1 VTLDNAGAREIAT
14 ALQGLAGQSGGEGAR
29 TPVSIAAIDSSN
41 AIALRGDPTSVAR
54 FAEMAKQLDARAQS
68 GAEIRVYRLEYA
80 NAETFWA
87 PALLVLSLICDGID
101 GSLAIVTNKST
112 KWGAILDSTVDR
124 LTEIF
129 WVLALYKVGAD
140 LNLLIIVLLAA
151 FVQEYMRARAGGLG
165 VAEVGIV
172 TFAERPVRAS
182 FVFIVF
188 IALQLNFTIYNQI
201 IMCWL
206 VLQLISLFML
216 TRFTYSKLR

>member
-1 VTLDNAGAREIAT
+1 MKKGEFFLIWRRLHGDANISGIVKGWLSISYVVVKPLSKARVTPNILTIF
-14 ALQGLAGQSGGEGAR
+14 GLLFG
-29 TPVSIAAIDSSN
+29 V
-41 AIALRGDPTSVAR
+41 LLYV
-54 FAEMAKQLDARAQS
+54 
-68 GAEIRVYRLEYA
+68 

-129 WVLALYKVGAD
+129 WVLALYKIGAD
-140 LNLLIIVLLAA
+140 LKLLIIVLLSAS
-151 FVQEYMRARAGGLG
+151 VQEYVRARAAGLG
-165 VAEVGIV
+165 VSEVGIV

-188 IALQLNFTIYNQI
+188 ISLQFNFTIYNQI
-201 IMCWL
+201 IICWL
-206 VLQLISLFML
+206 ALQLISLIML
-216 TRFTYSKLR
+216 SRFTYSKLR

>member
-1 VTLDNAGAREIAT
+1 MKKDEFF
-14 ALQGLAGQSGGEGAR
+14 
-29 TPVSIAAIDSSN
+29 SIWGR
-41 AIALRGDPTSVAR
+41 LHGD
-54 FAEMAKQLDARAQS
+54 
-68 GAEIRVYRLEYA
+68 AEISGIIKGWLNISYLIVKPLAKVRITPNVLTILGLLFGVLLYA

-112 KWGAILDSTVDR
+112 KWGAILDATVDR

-151 FVQEYMRARAGGLG
+151 SVQEYMRARAAGLG
-165 VAEVGIV
+165 VSEVGIV

-188 IALQLNFTIYNQI
+188 ISLQFNFTIYNQI
-201 IMCWL
+201 IICWL
-206 VLQLISLFML
+206 ALQLISLFML
-216 TRFTYSKLR
+216 SRFTYSKLR

>member
-1 VTLDNAGAREIAT
+1 MKKDEFFSIWCRLHGDANISGIVKGWLSISYVVVKPLSKARVTPNILTIF
-14 ALQGLAGQSGGEGAR
+14 GLLFG
-29 TPVSIAAIDSSN
+29 V
-41 AIALRGDPTSVAR
+41 L
-54 FAEMAKQLDARAQS
+54 L
-68 GAEIRVYRLEYA
+68 YA

-129 WVLALYKVGAD
+129 WVLALYKIGAD
-140 LNLLIIVLLAA
+140 LKLLIIVLLSAS
-151 FVQEYMRARAGGLG
+151 VQEYVRARAAGLG
-165 VAEVGIV
+165 VSEVGIV

-188 IALQLNFTIYNQI
+188 ISLQFNFTIYNQI
-201 IMCWL
+201 IICWL
-206 VLQLISLFML
+206 ALQLISLFML
-216 TRFTYSKLR
+216 SRFTYSKLH

>member
-1 VTLDNAGAREIAT
+1 MKKDEFF
-14 ALQGLAGQSGGEGAR
+14 
-29 TPVSIAAIDSSN
+29 SIWGR
-41 AIALRGDPTSVAR
+41 LHGD
-54 FAEMAKQLDARAQS
+54 
-68 GAEIRVYRLEYA
+68 AEISGIIKGWLNISYLIVKPLAKVRITPNVLTILGLLFGVLLYA
-80 NAETFWA
+80 NAKTFWA

-151 FVQEYMRARAGGLG
+151 SVQEYMRARAAGLG
-165 VAEVGIV
+165 VSEVGIV

-188 IALQLNFTIYNQI
+188 ISLQFNFTIYNQVI
-201 IMCWL
+201 ICWL
-206 VLQLISLFML
+206 ALQLISLFML
-216 TRFTYSKLR
+216 SRFTYSKLR

>member
-1 VTLDNAGAREIAT
+1 MKKDEFF
-14 ALQGLAGQSGGEGAR
+14 
-29 TPVSIAAIDSSN
+29 SIWGR
-41 AIALRGDPTSVAR
+41 LHGD
-54 FAEMAKQLDARAQS
+54 
-68 GAEIRVYRLEYA
+68 AEISGIIKGWLNISYLIVKPLAKVRITPNVLTILGLLFGVLLYA
-80 NAETFWA
+80 NAKTFWA

-112 KWGAILDSTVDR
+112 KWGAILDATVDR

-151 FVQEYMRARAGGLG
+151 SVQEYMRARAAGLG
-165 VAEVGIV
+165 VSEVGIV

-188 IALQLNFTIYNQI
+188 ISLQFNFTIYNQVI
-201 IMCWL
+201 ICWL
-206 VLQLISLFML
+206 ALQLISLFML
-216 TRFTYSKLR
+216 SRFTYSKLR

>member
-1 VTLDNAGAREIAT
+1 MKRDEFFSVWRRLHGA
-14 ALQGLAGQSGGEGAR
+14 
-29 TPVSIAAIDSSN
+29 
-41 AIALRGDPTSVAR
+41 
-54 FAEMAKQLDARAQS
+54 
-68 GAEIRVYRLEYA
+68 AEISGIIKGWLNISYLIVKPLAKVSVTPNILTILGLFFGVLLYA

-151 FVQEYMRARAGGLG
+151 SVQEYMRARAAGLG
-165 VAEVGIV
+165 VSEVGIV

-188 IALQLNFTIYNQI
+188 ISLQFNFTIYNQI
-201 IMCWL
+201 IICWL
-206 VLQLISLFML
+206 ALQLISLFML
-216 TRFTYSKLR
+216 SRFTYSKLR

>member
-1 VTLDNAGAREIAT
+1 MKKDEFF
-14 ALQGLAGQSGGEGAR
+14 
-29 TPVSIAAIDSSN
+29 SIWGR
-41 AIALRGDPTSVAR
+41 LHGD
-54 FAEMAKQLDARAQS
+54 
-68 GAEIRVYRLEYA
+68 AEISGIIKGWLNISYLIVKPLAKVRITPNVLTILGLLFGVLLYA

-101 GSLAIVTNKST
+101 GSLAILTNKST

-151 FVQEYMRARAGGLG
+151 SVQEYMRARAAGLG
-165 VAEVGIV
+165 VSEVGIV

-188 IALQLNFTIYNQI
+188 ISLQFNFTIYNQI
-201 IMCWL
+201 IICWL
-206 VLQLISLFML
+206 ALQLISLFML
-216 TRFTYSKLR
+216 SRFTYSKLR

>member
-1 VTLDNAGAREIAT
+1 MKKDEFF
-14 ALQGLAGQSGGEGAR
+14 
-29 TPVSIAAIDSSN
+29 SIWGR
-41 AIALRGDPTSVAR
+41 LHGD
-54 FAEMAKQLDARAQS
+54 
-68 GAEIRVYRLEYA
+68 AEISGIIKGWLNISYLIVKPLAKVRITPNVLTILGLLFGALLYV

-112 KWGAILDSTVDR
+112 KWGAILDATVDR

-151 FVQEYMRARAGGLG
+151 SVQEYMRARAAGLG
-165 VAEVGIV
+165 VSEVGIV

-188 IALQLNFTIYNQI
+188 ISLQFNFTIYNQI
-201 IMCWL
+201 IICWIA
-206 VLQLISLFML
+206 LQLISFFML
-216 TRFTYSKLR
+216 SRFTYSKLR

>member
-1 VTLDNAGAREIAT
+1 MKKDEFF
-14 ALQGLAGQSGGEGAR
+14 
-29 TPVSIAAIDSSN
+29 SIWGR
-41 AIALRGDPTSVAR
+41 LHGD
-54 FAEMAKQLDARAQS
+54 
-68 GAEIRVYRLEYA
+68 AEISGIIKGWLNISYLIVKPLAKVRITPNVLTILGLLFGVLLYA
-80 NAETFWA
+80 NAKTFWA

-151 FVQEYMRARAGGLG
+151 SVQEYMRARAAGLG
-165 VAEVGIV
+165 LSEVGIV

-188 IALQLNFTIYNQI
+188 ISLQFNFTIYNQI
-201 IMCWL
+201 IICWL
-206 VLQLISLFML
+206 ALQLISLFML
-216 TRFTYSKLR
+216 SRFTYSKLR

>member
-1 VTLDNAGAREIAT
+1 MKRDEFFSVWRRLH
-14 ALQGLAGQSGGEGAR
+14 
-29 TPVSIAAIDSSN
+29 
-41 AIALRGDPTSVAR
+41 GD
-54 FAEMAKQLDARAQS
+54 
-68 GAEIRVYRLEYA
+68 AEISGIIKGWLSISYLIVKPLAKVSVTPNILTILGLFFGVLLYA

-124 LTEIF
+124 LAEIF

-151 FVQEYMRARAGGLG
+151 SVQEYMRARAAGLG
-165 VAEVGIV
+165 VSEVGIV

-188 IALQLNFTIYNQI
+188 ISLQFNFTIYNQI
-201 IMCWL
+201 IICWL
-206 VLQLISLFML
+206 ALQLISLFML
-216 TRFTYSKLR
+216 SRFTYSKLR

>member
-1 VTLDNAGAREIAT
+1 MKKDEFFSIWRRLHGDANISGIVKGWLSISYVIVKPLSKARVTPNILTIF
-14 ALQGLAGQSGGEGAR
+14 GLFFG
-29 TPVSIAAIDSSN
+29 V
-41 AIALRGDPTSVAR
+41 L
-54 FAEMAKQLDARAQS
+54 L
-68 GAEIRVYRLEYA
+68 YA

-129 WVLALYKVGAD
+129 WVLALYKIGAD
-140 LNLLIIVLLAA
+140 LKLLIIVLLTAS
-151 FVQEYMRARAGGLG
+151 VQEYVRARAAGLG
-165 VAEVGIV
+165 VSEVGIV

-188 IALQLNFTIYNQI
+188 ISLQLNFTIYNQI
-201 IMCWL
+201 IVCWL
-206 VLQLISLFML
+206 SLQLISLFML
-216 TRFTYSKLR
+216 SRFTYSKLR

>member
-1 VTLDNAGAREIAT
+1 MKRDEFFSVWRRLH
-14 ALQGLAGQSGGEGAR
+14 
-29 TPVSIAAIDSSN
+29 
-41 AIALRGDPTSVAR
+41 GD
-54 FAEMAKQLDARAQS
+54 
-68 GAEIRVYRLEYA
+68 AEISGIIKGWLSISYLIVKPLAKVRVTPNILTILGLFFGVLLYA

-151 FVQEYMRARAGGLG
+151 SVQEYMRARAAGLG
-165 VAEVGIV
+165 VSEVGIV

-188 IALQLNFTIYNQI
+188 ISLQFNFTIYNQI
-201 IMCWL
+201 IIFWL
-206 VLQLISLFML
+206 ALQLISLFML
-216 TRFTYSKLR
+216 SRFTYSKLR

>member
-1 VTLDNAGAREIAT
+1 MKKDEFFSIWSRLHGDANISGIVKGWLSISYVVVKPLSKARVTPNILTIF
-14 ALQGLAGQSGGEGAR
+14 GLFFG
-29 TPVSIAAIDSSN
+29 V
-41 AIALRGDPTSVAR
+41 L
-54 FAEMAKQLDARAQS
+54 L
-68 GAEIRVYRLEYA
+68 YA

-129 WVLALYKVGAD
+129 WVLALYKIGAD
-140 LNLLIIVLLAA
+140 LKLLIIVLLSAS
-151 FVQEYMRARAGGLG
+151 VQEYVRARAAGLG
-165 VAEVGIV
+165 VSEVGIV

-188 IALQLNFTIYNQI
+188 ISLQFNFTIYNQI
-201 IMCWL
+201 IICWL
-206 VLQLISLFML
+206 ALQLISLFML
-216 TRFTYSKLR
+216 SRFTYSKLR

>member
-1 VTLDNAGAREIAT
+1 MKRDEFFSVWRRLH
-14 ALQGLAGQSGGEGAR
+14 
-29 TPVSIAAIDSSN
+29 
-41 AIALRGDPTSVAR
+41 GD
-54 FAEMAKQLDARAQS
+54 
-68 GAEIRVYRLEYA
+68 AEISGIIKGWLSISYLIVKPLAKVSVTPNILTILGLFFGVLLYA

-151 FVQEYMRARAGGLG
+151 SVQEYMRARAAGLG
-165 VAEVGIV
+165 VSEVGIV

-188 IALQLNFTIYNQI
+188 ISLQFNSTIYNQI
-201 IMCWL
+201 IICWL
-206 VLQLISLFML
+206 ALQLISLFML
-216 TRFTYSKLR
+216 SRFTYSKLR

>member
-1 VTLDNAGAREIAT
+1 MKKDEFFSVWRRLH
-14 ALQGLAGQSGGEGAR
+14 
-29 TPVSIAAIDSSN
+29 
-41 AIALRGDPTSVAR
+41 GD
-54 FAEMAKQLDARAQS
+54 
-68 GAEIRVYRLEYA
+68 AEISGIIKGWLSISYLIVKPLAKVRVTPNILTILGLFFGVLLYA

-151 FVQEYMRARAGGLG
+151 SVQEYVRARAAGLG
-165 VAEVGIV
+165 VSEVGIV

-188 IALQLNFTIYNQI
+188 ISLQFNFTIYNQI
-201 IMCWL
+201 IICWL
-206 VLQLISLFML
+206 ALQLISLFML
-216 TRFTYSKLR
+216 SRFTYSKLR

>member
-1 VTLDNAGAREIAT
+1 MKRDEFFSVWRRLH
-14 ALQGLAGQSGGEGAR
+14 
-29 TPVSIAAIDSSN
+29 
-41 AIALRGDPTSVAR
+41 GD
-54 FAEMAKQLDARAQS
+54 
-68 GAEIRVYRLEYA
+68 AEISGIIKGWLSISYLIVKPLAKVSVTPNILTILGLFFGVLLYA

-151 FVQEYMRARAGGLG
+151 SVQEYMRARAAGLG
-165 VAEVGIV
+165 VSEVGIV

-182 FVFIVF
+182 FIFIVF
-188 IALQLNFTIYNQI
+188 ISLQFNFTIYNQI
-201 IMCWL
+201 IICWL
-206 VLQLISLFML
+206 ALQLISLFML
-216 TRFTYSKLR
+216 SRFTYSKLR